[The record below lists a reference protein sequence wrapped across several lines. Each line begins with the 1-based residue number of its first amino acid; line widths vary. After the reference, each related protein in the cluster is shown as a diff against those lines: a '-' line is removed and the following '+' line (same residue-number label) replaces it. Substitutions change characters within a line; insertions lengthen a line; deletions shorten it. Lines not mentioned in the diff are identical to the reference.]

1 MDIGCK
7 LWGVGLSS
15 LDVTPEDTEQFFQ
28 FKHAVLKRIL
38 FWRNPLTRLKTCLVI
53 YVAAHLPVCAYYRLR
68 SQWRKKLTCFL
79 GYVTTVAWRV
89 KTQHFTKPNHTLG
102 KHCDITENTAALTC
116 FGLCEYGGPRGSK
129 DITEN
134 IFQKTTVYK
143 TKQKTK
149 ISEKIQHDFG
159 KHNFLLTVVVVWH
172 VFCEVFWPSGPPY
185 LPRQHHSNISGP
197 VFFTVV
203 CEQPDD

>member
-1 MDIGCK
+1 MLMLIRQFVHIIVYDLNDI
-7 LWGVGLSS
+7 
-15 LDVTPEDTEQFFQ
+15 
-28 FKHAVLKRIL
+28 
-38 FWRNPLTRLKTCLVI
+38 
-53 YVAAHLPVCAYYRLR
+53 
-68 SQWRKKLTCFL
+68 KKTCFL

-116 FGLCEYGGPRGSK
+116 FGLCEYGGPRWSK

-149 ISEKIQHDFG
+149 ISEKNTTRFRKTQ
-159 KHNFLLTVVVVWH
+159 LPTYSCCCLTCV
-172 VFCEVFWPSGPPY
+172 
-185 LPRQHHSNISGP
+185 L
-197 VFFTVV
+197 
-203 CEQPDD
+203 